1 MRPQLIILGSAFF
14 FGLMGLLTKLATA
27 TIPGGQAMLFRSI
40 FVSCAILVPWIMRI
54 IPIQFVNL
62 QLLGV
67 RALFGGAAATF
78 YFLSLQH
85 IPLGAAIVLNHTAP
99 IFATLYEGLFFQERF
114 KKSTVIALAVSF
126 IGVLM
131 IFYGDF
137 GTLSIGYLYG
147 LLCGVLGGGAITSIR
162 ELRKTDSTSA
172 IVLAFSLASILF
184 SLPPAIS
191 KLGISHPL
199 HWTAQEWLLL
209 ASLSASGLAAQWLF
223 TYAGKFL
230 RASEAGT
237 LGITTVVIATML
249 GILFLHE
256 SFTISF
262 VAGAVLILGSALFLS
277 KLFPISGS
285 PRIEPQ

>member
-1 MRPQLIILGSAFF
+1 MNPRLVILGSAFF
-14 FGLMGLLTKLATA
+14 FGLMGFLTKLATA
-27 TIPGGQAMLFRSI
+27 TIPGGQAMLFRSV
-40 FVSCAILVPWIMRI
+40 FVTIAIVIPWLLRI

-114 KKSTVIALAVSF
+114 KTSTVIALAISF
-126 IGVLM
+126 VGVLM

-137 GTLSIGYLYG
+137 GTFRIGYLYG
-147 LLCGVLGGGAITSIR
+147 LLCGILGGGAITSIR

-172 IVLAFSLASILF
+172 IVLAFSLASIVF
-184 SLPPAIS
+184 SLPPAVA
-191 KLGISHPL
+191 KLGISHPF
-199 HWTAQEWLLL
+199 HWTPREWLLL
-209 ASLSASGLAAQWLF
+209 AALSASGLAAQWLF

-237 LGITTVVIATML
+237 LGITTVVIATIL
-249 GILFLHE
+249 GIIFLHE
-256 SFTISF
+256 SFTIAF

-277 KLFPISGS
+277 KLFPLSS
-285 PRIEPQ
+285 EPRIEPQ